1 MGRAIRLYYIYC
13 SVMKWEEPFDSAI
26 YCLKSDGGHCLLTG
40 TARHGMVRLW
50 DKRRYN
56 HVQVS

>member
-1 MGRAIRLYYIYC
+1 
-13 SVMKWEEPFDSAI
+13 MKWEEPFDSAI